1 MSYLPFGMYNAF
13 QRQIVAGAHAFR
25 SEIKTD
31 GKTYLTPGEVRKE
44 IAALGKK
51 SAGGGA
57 NRNAF

>member
-1 MSYLPFGMYNAF
+1 MYNAF